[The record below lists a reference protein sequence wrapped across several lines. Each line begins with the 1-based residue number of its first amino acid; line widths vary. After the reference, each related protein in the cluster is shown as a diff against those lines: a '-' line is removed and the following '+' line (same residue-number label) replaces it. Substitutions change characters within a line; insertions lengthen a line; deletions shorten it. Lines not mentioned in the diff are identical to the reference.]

1 MTEEVHPKMTGW
13 LDPQLPGTV
22 LERERVVPN
31 LRLPES
37 PSGTIR
43 PLHDFRGRKS
53 LILSFL
59 HPSCE
64 RCKAF
69 LADLASHEQKIRE
82 SDGEVRVV
90 LDAEEETPFP
100 VLIDAEQQAR
110 HALLGPD
117 TALPAILVLD
127 RDSAAYESH
136 PASDHA
142 FPDAGD
148 LAGTLWHLSIMCP
161 ECGP

>member
-1 MTEEVHPKMTGW
+1 MTDW

-37 PSGTIR
+37 PSGITR
-43 PLHDFRGRKS
+43 GLHDFRGRKS
-53 LILSFL
+53 LILPFL
-59 HPSCE
+59 HSGCE

-69 LADLASHEQKIRE
+69 VADLASHEQKIRQ

-90 LDAEEETPFP
+90 LDAAEETAFP
-100 VLIDAEQQAR
+100 VLVDAEQQAR
-110 HALLGPD
+110 RALLGPE

-136 PASDHA
+136 PVSDHS
-142 FPDAGD
+142 FPDAGEV
-148 LAGTLWHLSIMCP
+148 AGTLWHLSIMCP
-161 ECGP
+161 ECGD

>member
-1 MTEEVHPKMTGW
+1 MTDW
-13 LDPQLPGTV
+13 LDPQLPGTL

-37 PSGTIR
+37 PSGIIR
-43 PLHDFRGRKS
+43 GLHDFRGRRS
-53 LILSFL
+53 LILAFL
-59 HPSCE
+59 HSGCE
-64 RCKAF
+64 RCEAF
-69 LADLASHEQKIRE
+69 VADLASHEQKIRE

-90 LDAEEETPFP
+90 LDTEEETAFP
-100 VLIDAEQQAR
+100 VLVDAEQRAR
-110 HALLGPD
+110 RDLLGLD

-127 RDSAAYESH
+127 RDCAAYESH

-142 FPDAGD
+142 FPDAGEV
-148 LAGTLWHLSIMCP
+148 AGTLWHLSIMCP

>member
-1 MTEEVHPKMTGW
+1 MTDW

-31 LRLPES
+31 LRLPEN

-43 PLHDFRGRKS
+43 RLHDFRGRKS
-53 LILSFL
+53 LILAFL
-59 HPSCE
+59 HSGCE

-69 LADLASHEQKIRE
+69 VADLASHEQKIRD

-90 LDAEEETPFP
+90 LDTEEETPFP
-100 VLIDAEQQAR
+100 VLVDAEQQAR
-110 HALLGPD
+110 RALLGPD
-117 TALPAILVLD
+117 PALPAILVLD

-136 PASDHA
+136 PASEHA
-142 FPDAGD
+142 FPDAGEI
-148 LAGTLWHLSIMCP
+148 AGTLWHLAIMCP
-161 ECGP
+161 ECGT